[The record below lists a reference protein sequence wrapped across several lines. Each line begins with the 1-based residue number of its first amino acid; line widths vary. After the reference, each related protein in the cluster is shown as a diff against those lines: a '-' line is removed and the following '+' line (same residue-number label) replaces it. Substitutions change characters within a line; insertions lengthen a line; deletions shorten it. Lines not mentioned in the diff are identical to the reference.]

1 MYRSSRPSLTP
12 LATALLLTALFAGC
26 GDTPAPV
33 APETTADISFDAVAA
48 NAGPPG
54 SDDWIVVFKPGVAD
68 PPGLARAIVNSAG
81 GTLRFTYSEALQGF
95 AARLPAQALNG
106 IRHNP
111 NVELVEQDLAISADV
126 VQSNPPSWGLDRIDQ
141 RNPPLDDSY
150 THNFDGTGV
159 TAYILDTG
167 IRPTHNDFGGRASVG
182 ADYIGDGRNGI
193 DCAGHGT
200 HVAGT
205 VGGSNYGVAKNVNLV
220 AVRVLNCAGS
230 GAVSGL
236 IAGIDWIT
244 ADHDPGELAVANVSI
259 RAPISTSLDNA
270 LANSVADGVTYAV
283 SAGND
288 NTNACNQS
296 PAREPSALTVASTT
310 SSDSRSGFSNY
321 GTCVDLFAPGSSII
335 SAWYTG
341 DNAQASLSGTSMAS
355 PHVAGAAALY
365 LDETNGATPAQV
377 GSAILGAATSGAVSS
392 PGSGS
397 PNLLLYSLFGGSP
410 PPPPTDPTNVA
421 VVSVSDVQTSG
432 KRHLNGSVTVAI
444 GLGVDGSGGPAS
456 GVSVTGEWYKNGDLG
471 SAVKT
476 TSGTTNSAGQVSMSS
491 GAVKHASSLDFCVT
505 SVSGDNVQ
513 NHTALPKCS
522 PYDGGSPPP
531 PPPGDEPI
539 LTATA
544 KTKGKP
550 RVNLTW
556 TPWGASTVS
565 VIWEGTD
572 LTQTAND
579 GSYTHRGGAP
589 GDIYQVCDAD
599 VPQTCTTEAT
609 AQEN

>member
-1 MYRSSRPSLTP
+1 MYRSSRPSSTL
-12 LATALLLTALFAGC
+12 LATALLFMTALFVAC
-26 GDTPAPV
+26 GDSPPPV
-33 APETTADISFDAVAA
+33 APETAADISFDAVAA

-68 PPGLARAIVNSAG
+68 PPGLARGLVKNAG
-81 GTLRFTYSEALQGF
+81 GTLRFTYTEALQGF
-95 AARLPAQALNG
+95 AARIPAQALDG

-111 NVELVEQDLAISADV
+111 NIELVEQDLAISADV
-126 VQSNPPSWGLDRIDQ
+126 IQSNPPSWGLDRIDQ
-141 RNPPLDDSY
+141 RDLPLDDSY
-150 THNFDGTGV
+150 TYDFDGTGV

-167 IRPTHNDFGGRASVG
+167 IRPTHNDFVGRASVG
-182 ADYIGDGRNGI
+182 ADFIGDGQNGI

-205 VGGSNYGVAKNVNLV
+205 VGGSSYGVAKNVSLI
-220 AVRVLNCAGS
+220 AVRVLDCGGS
-230 GAVSGL
+230 GFVSGL

-270 LANSVADGVTYAV
+270 VANSVADGVTYAV
-283 SAGND
+283 SAGNA

-296 PAREPSALTVASTT
+296 PAREPTALTVASTT

-341 DNAQASLSGTSMAS
+341 DNAAASLSGTSMAS

-377 GSAILGAATSGAVSS
+377 ASAILGAATSGAVSD

-410 PPPPTDPTNVA
+410 PPPPPPPPPAAATDVA
-421 VVSVSDVQTSG
+421 VESVSDVQTSG

-444 GLGVDGSGGPAS
+444 GLGVDGSVGPAS
-456 GVSVTGEWYKNGDLG
+456 GISVTGNWYKNGDLG

-476 TSGTTNSAGQVSMSS
+476 TSGTTNSAGAVSMSS
-491 GAVKHASSLDFCVT
+491 GAVKQASSLDFCVT
-505 SVSGDNVQ
+505 SVSGDNVE
-513 NHTALPKCS
+513 NHTGLPVCA
-522 PYDGGSPPP
+522 PYSSGSPPP
-531 PPPGDEPI
+531 PPPPGQAAGEPE
-539 LTATA
+539 LDAV
-544 KTKGKP
+544 GRCVGFRKP
-550 RVNLTW
+550 QWDAVH
-556 TPWGASTVS
+556 STR
-565 VIWEGTD
+565 
-572 LTQTAND
+572 Q
-579 GSYTHRGGAP
+579 
-589 GDIYQVCDAD
+589 
-599 VPQTCTTEAT
+599 
-609 AQEN
+609 